1 MASSSLGTDISVF
14 PDLGKRFRLVS
25 ERANIAEA
33 ALKRL
38 TTPRGKLHYAPDYGY
53 DLRRF
58 VNESSTPD
66 VLTSVRANVTAEL
79 LKDARILSAVASVTY
94 DDASEKLTVALALTD
109 ADGPF
114 KLVLTAT
121 ADLVELLHE
130 D

>member
-1 MASSSLGTDISVF
+1 MGSSLGTDISVF
-14 PDLGKRFRLVS
+14 PDLGKRFKLVG
-25 ERANIAEA
+25 ERANLAEA

-53 DLRRF
+53 DLRAF
-58 VNESSTPD
+58 VNASNTTDEIA
-66 VLTSVRANVTAEL
+66 SVRANVTAEL
-79 LKDARILSAVASVTY
+79 LKDDRILSAVASVTY
-94 DDASEKLTVALALTD
+94 DAASEKLTVALTLTD

-121 ADLVELLHE
+121 SNLVALLHE